1 MFIFGHIGITLG
13 ILLVLKQHP
22 LFSKFRIS
30 IPMLVTGAMLPDLI
44 DKPLGEGL
52 LADSLGN
59 GRIYAHT
66 LLFCILLFLAAMY
79 YYKRKDD
86 NRVFIIPA
94 ATFLH
99 LMEDRMW
106 RTPAT
111 LFWPLFG
118 WDFPEGNYSTGLLE
132 YFFRILMNTYT
143 LENTYSFLSEI
154 LGMAILLTAGA
165 IHLMKKQKKQ
175 TGTNKNNRIKCQTIS
190 KMK

>member
-13 ILLVLKQHP
+13 ILLILKQHP

-30 IPMLVTGAMLPDLI
+30 YPMLVLGAMLPDLI

-66 LLFCILLFLAAMY
+66 LLFCILLLFGAIY
-79 YYKRKDD
+79 YNKRKND

-94 ATFLH
+94 ASFLH

-118 WDFPEGNYSTGLLE
+118 WEFPKGIYSSGLLD
-132 YFFRILMNTYT
+132 YFYRILMNTYS
-143 LENTYSFLSEI
+143 LENSYTFLSEMLGIII
-154 LGMAILLTAGA
+154 LIVIGIKYKTKE
-165 IHLMKKQKKQ
+165 H
-175 TGTNKNNRIKCQTIS
+175 KNN
-190 KMK
+190 